1 MTSIRAV
8 IFDLGG
14 TLEDIY
20 YDDAVRLEAARGVRA
35 LMIERGLDPGLTA
48 TELHEAIRSGLGAYQ
63 HLRESTNVELPPERV
78 WIEYVFAG
86 RGLPADRLTAAAED
100 LMLYYE
106 NQAFKRT
113 LKPEAPLALAALHA
127 AGLRLAVIS
136 NIVSRS
142 LVPRNLEAYG
152 LGHYFNPIITSV
164 GMGIRKP
171 HPGIFIETA
180 RQMHL
185 PPAACAYV
193 GDTISRD
200 VAGAQRAGYGM
211 TIQITS
217 FLTARSDK
225 DTDVERPTAVIQ
237 HLDEILPVI
246 AAFNRV

>member
-20 YDDAVRLEAARGVRA
+20 YDDAVRLEAASGVRA

-48 TELHEAIRSGLGAYQ
+48 TALHEAIRSGLGAYQ

-113 LKPEAPLALAALHA
+113 LKPEAPLALAALHG

-152 LGHYFNPIITSV
+152 LAHYFNPIITSV
-164 GMGIRKP
+164 GMGIASRILASSSTRRARCTCRRP
-171 HPGIFIETA
+171 RAPTSATRSPET
-180 RQMHL
+180 
-185 PPAACAYV
+185 
-193 GDTISRD
+193 SR
-200 VAGAQRAGYGM
+200 AHSG
-211 TIQITS
+211 
-217 FLTARSDK
+217 
-225 DTDVERPTAVIQ
+225 
-237 HLDEILPVI
+237 PVTG
-246 AAFNRV
+246 